1 MSPKFERLGSTAL
14 TLLNRHQDYSW
25 DSACKQDEV
34 PITTSINSSPQIPVD
49 QFTQNLKS
57 TLAFLQDT
65 QPSAEIILIT
75 PSTVDTETWSANGR
89 AQGLP
94 SEFRDNRTTEAAK
107 AIRDAVLAVARDSQ
121 VDAVDAWK
129 LHDDA
134 MNSGEIKLQELFSDG
149 LHYSERAYAVSC
161 CLRENTETLTPR
173 SPEQYVAQALLQL
186 IKSKYPSLAP
196 DNTPEGF
203 DMFAAYGNENNPQAQ
218 RLAKLF
224 ADNAEAIKQAALGN
238 IKV

>member
-1 MSPKFERLGSTAL
+1 VSPKSERLGSTAL

-34 PITTSINSSPQIPVD
+34 RIITSINSSPQIPVD

-161 CLRENTETLTPR
+161 CLR
-173 SPEQYVAQALLQL
+173 
-186 IKSKYPSLAP
+186 
-196 DNTPEGF
+196 
-203 DMFAAYGNENNPQAQ
+203 
-218 RLAKLF
+218 
-224 ADNAEAIKQAALGN
+224 
-238 IKV
+238 